1 MSSNLLL
8 TPDPTNSNTTCYIN
22 LPKLEISLDIN
33 DMQIFGETIPESE
46 MLDLV
51 DRVIEPF
58 DSSVELGVTCL
69 QMQEIFSW
77 RKFDSDST
85 DGTIDNGL
93 RFNPKDKAIEGFITN
108 VDKYTA
114 KFAADNGDGDDY
126 TNAAQFRVEETRDGK
141 FLVSENNPNRNTT
154 TFNNDGS
161 PLSDLICRY
170 ISDCILDT
178 PYATQMF
185 SNEEG
190 SGNWLNLNN
199 TKHIGEQFIEE
210 CFEEAGPSPGIY
222 NATEDSSKNANLMS
236 IHNQIFSAYPERF
249 ENLDVENEADTNTY
263 HKMRFEEGD
272 VISFKLSIN
281 ASINGSNGAGSIQNV
296 VRRAQPESGSPTTFE
311 NPISDVS
318 DGKYKLRTANFL
330 MSLRLTN
337 STDTRQFTSAEEVVS
352 HNNVLLRHAATFKE
366 MTLLIGHE
374 GSEAE
379 VLMETIDNL
388 TKSKADATA
397 KVADA
402 NKIKEETKSLYNEAL
417 GNEEEEREKWMEA
430 VNNGAAVDV
439 QAAAR
444 LRWTEAKGV
453 TAGSLR
459 DFNTAKREV
468 TVHTVSLNNVSADLS
483 STQGALDIK
492 TTDIGSL
499 KQERLMFINDGY
511 RKAIAK
517 YTGLDGKNEF
527 VHHSEGGQGLP
538 PSFTRAER
546 SKRNNDIINTMGEIY
561 RSRSKKIYD
570 VHDKTT
576 GEDDD
581 MVDLIAESSKEPQQI
596 DFYKLVRAWEDVGQE
611 QPGDQF
617 AEPSQLDNQDFP
629 VESKTVTARLGS
641 GNPSIIPVQPPLLT
655 NTATFPSGVQ

>member
-58 DSSVELGVTCL
+58 DSSVELGVTCD
-69 QMQEIFSW
+69 QMQRIFKW
-77 RKFDSDST
+77 RKFDSDSI

-93 RFNPKDKAIEGFITN
+93 RFKPKVEAIEGFITN

-114 KFAADNGDGDDY
+114 KFAVDNGDGDDY

-337 STDTRQFTSAEEVVS
+337 SSDTRTEISAEEVTS
-352 HNNVLLRHAATFKE
+352 HNNVLLRHVTTFKE
-366 MTLLIGHE
+366 MTELIGNTEKEYNDVSDMVKQTEVQKHTATTMLANAE
-374 GSEAE
+374 KLKKEKKSEYNVALNFE
-379 VLMETIDNL
+379 E
-388 TKSKADATA
+388 SKR
-397 KVADA
+397 V
-402 NKIKEETKSLYNEAL
+402 EY
-417 GNEEEEREKWMEA
+417 MEA
-430 VNNGAAVDV
+430 VNEGASVAA
-439 QAAAR
+439 QTAAR
-444 LRWTEAKGV
+444 LTWNEAKDA
-453 TAGSLR
+453 TATSLR
-459 DFNTAKREV
+459 EYNAVKLATTAATVGLDKV
-468 TVHTVSLNNVSADLS
+468 TTDLS
-483 STQGALDIK
+483 TLFETLGNISNSLD
-492 TTDIGSL
+492 TL
-499 KQERLMFINDGY
+499 KQERLMFINDGF

-517 YTGLDGKNEF
+517 YEGLDGKNTF
-527 VHHSEGGQGLP
+527 VNSEEGQSLP
-538 PSFTRAER
+538 QKSSTRLERTKKNNSIIDTMGNIYQER
-546 SKRNNDIINTMGEIY
+546 SRN
-561 RSRSKKIYD
+561 IYD
-570 VHDKTT
+570 TLDKTLI
-576 GEDDD
+576 EDIH
-581 MVDLIAESSKEPQQI
+581 MSDLIAESSKEPSNI
-596 DFYKLVRAWEDVGQE
+596 DFYKLVRAWVSAGQE
-611 QPGDQF
+611 QNNG
-617 AEPSQLDNQDFP
+617 A
-629 VESKTVTARLGS
+629 
-641 GNPSIIPVQPPLLT
+641 
-655 NTATFPSGVQ
+655 